1 MHIKW
6 IPSPTKTY
14 NGGNKVKKIKKI
26 ISTLLIFTLALT
38 LVTGCSK
45 SGGSEN
51 SKKLTVTVGDSK
63 VYLDEMMYYIFMNEY
78 QLDQY
83 DQMYKAY
90 MGTSYW
96 DMEYSEGVTMREF
109 AKTSTMDMVV
119 QYEILYAEAK
129 KAGYELTAE
138 EKETL
143 PTNVEQFMSAIT
155 EEQLEKTGLTK
166 EIVETV
172 VEKLMVTSRYIQDM
186 IDKFEIDDAAITAT
200 VDKDEL
206 KQYNT
211 QALFVETSTID
222 EEGKT
227 VAFSDKEKA
236 DAKKKIDA
244 VLEKA
249 KAGDEFDKIVEGQ
262 EEIQKQDNNFVI
274 GQGAVSE
281 EYEKLAKGLKND
293 EVTDVVETAD
303 GYYIIKMVNNNSD
316 ESYKAEVDKKISEEE
331 QKQFEA
337 EYAKIK
343 ETYKVTIND
352 EVWNEIVMG
361 ETTLIQAED
370 TSAAE
375 GTTEESSDA
384 AQDSDSESAD
394 DTEADETE
402 AK

>member
-1 MHIKW
+1 M
-6 IPSPTKTY
+6 
-14 NGGNKVKKIKKI
+14 KKFKKI
-26 ISTLLIFTLALT
+26 ISSALIFTLALSMT
-38 LVTGCSK
+38 LVTGCNKVK

-96 DMEYSEGVTMREF
+96 DMEYSEGVTMREY

-129 KAGYELTAE
+129 KADYKLTDE

-143 PTNVEQFMSAIT
+143 PTNVEQFMGAIT

-166 EIVETV
+166 EIAETV

-200 VDKDEL
+200 VDKEEL
-206 KQYNT
+206 RQYDT
-211 QALFVETSTID
+211 QALFIATSSLD
-222 EEGKT
+222 EEGKS
-227 VAFSDKEKA
+227 VALSDKEKSE
-236 DAKKKIDA
+236 AKKKLEA
-244 VLEKA
+244 VLDKV

-262 EEIQKQDNNFVI
+262 EEIQKQDNNFVV
-274 GQGAVSE
+274 GKGTVSE
-281 EYEKLAKGLKND
+281 EYEKLAKSLKND
-293 EVTDVVETAD
+293 EVTDIVETAD

-316 ESYKAEVDKKISEEE
+316 ESYKTAVEEKISAEE

-337 EYAKIK
+337 EYAKLK
-343 ETYKVTIND
+343 ETYKITINN
-352 EVWNEIVMG
+352 EVWDKIVMG
-361 ETTLIQAED
+361 ETTLIPVEETD
-370 TSAAE
+370 AA
-375 GTTEESSDA
+375 TTEETEATDDNAATDDDA
-384 AQDSDSESAD
+384 AE
-394 DTEADETE
+394 DETKAAE
-402 AK
+402 